1 MNAILVQQAL
11 ERVGSPETLV
21 TLVGKRVR
29 QLTANRPPARPLV
42 EHGPTESAM
51 DIALREI
58 LEDKITFELVHLDDH
73 LLIDDD
79 YDDDPRSDEDV
90 AQVA

>member
-42 EHGPTESAM
+42 EHGATESAM

-58 LEDKITFELVHLDDH
+58 LENKITFELIDPDDH
-73 LLIDDD
+73 PFVDDD
-79 YDDDPRSDEDV
+79 SDHDPRSDEDI
-90 AQVA
+90 AQVP